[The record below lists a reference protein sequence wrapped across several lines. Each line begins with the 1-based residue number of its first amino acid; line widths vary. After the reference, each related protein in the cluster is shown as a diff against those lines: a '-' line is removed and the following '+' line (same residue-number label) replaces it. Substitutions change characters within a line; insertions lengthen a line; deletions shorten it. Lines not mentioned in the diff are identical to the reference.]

1 MACPYEIKKPSFKKL
16 IEEAQRLK
24 VKYFGLDRHKL
35 FFELAGKSEL
45 PEYKNIGV
53 FERPISARELRRRE
67 KASEQ
72 LPGKT
77 VFPRS
82 FENQILK
89 VLERDAL
96 AFNNFDFT
104 SPNNKIHFSF
114 TKKIECWCGATVK
127 FEKQFRDAGTG
138 VLKRPEPVEEVI
150 CQCGRKWVY
159 IK

>member
-1 MACPYEIKKPSFKKL
+1 MSCPYEVKKPSFKKL
-16 IEEAQRLK
+16 IEEAQKLK
-24 VKYFGLDRHKL
+24 IKYFGLDKHKL

-67 KASEQ
+67 KVNEQ

-77 VFPRS
+77 VYPKS
-82 FENQILK
+82 IEDKVLK
-89 VLERDAL
+89 VLEKNAL
-96 AFNNFDFT
+96 AFNDYDFT
-104 SPNNKIHFSF
+104 NPDNVIHFSF
-114 TKKIECWCGATVK
+114 TKKITCWCGATVE
-127 FEKQFRDAGTG
+127 FEKQFRDAATG
-138 VLKRPEPVEEVI
+138 VLKRPEPVSEVI